1 MDGHLHPTCV
11 EIATSFAWYK
21 QRWARLPGTAALF
34 CASQG
39 LLALL
44 YAWSRAF
51 GGFRYDFARAGSARF
66 HVPIAA
72 YPWATWTAFL
82 LAMAVFPLVWETL
95 VARDNLSGI
104 GFRSPSRPLREV
116 VFAAFSTALF
126 LAAMTIGL
134 RIAKQGLPHTLA
146 LGNALF
152 FSIQFGVIA
161 AGEETLYRGVLQ
173 RRLSGILSLLPG
185 IVLSSAVWAFVGHVR
200 QPALQNLIIRF
211 PVGLLLGYIYVRSK
225 SLYPAMLA
233 HWLLDMAVTVGF

>member
-44 YAWSRAF
+44 YTWSGAF

-116 VFAAFSTALF
+116 AFAAFSTALF
-126 LAAMTIGL
+126 LAAMTVGL
-134 RIAKQGLPHTLA
+134 RIAKQVLPHTLA

-185 IVLSSAVWAFVGHVR
+185 IVLSSAVWAFVGHMR

-211 PVGLLLGYIYVRSK
+211 PAGLLLGYIYVRSK
-225 SLYPAMLA
+225 SLYPGMLA
-233 HWLLDMAVTVGF
+233 HWLLNVVVTAGF